1 MTPSPVTPGAWAV
14 VRGEEPKVFLAENA
28 DVISRLL
35 ALQLVAQMPASE
47 ISSKVAL
54 EEMRRALLAE
64 HWAVA
69 LAAWIEETGTPV
81 DVYPESLKVWTE
93 ADLDRDKASM
103 EIRVAPIFADQ

>member
-1 MTPSPVTPGAWAV
+1 MTPSTATPGAWAV
-14 VRGEEPKVFLAENA
+14 VRGDEPRVFLAENA

-35 ALQLVAQMPASE
+35 AVQLVAQMPARE

-54 EEMRRALLAE
+54 EEIRKALLDE
-64 HWAVA
+64 QWATA

-93 ADLDRDKASM
+93 EDLDRDKASM
-103 EIRVAPIFADQ
+103 EIRVAPLFAD